1 VPLVG
6 VVEPSHSEARRK
18 DKVGYLPNWVPL
30 DEVLERIGSSIKWAP
45 WTYELVS
52 AMLDEHQERLE
63 RISVS
68 ALVAHCPRAE
78 VIKRKAEYITA
89 LEDLYVPFRGTMVHR
104 TMEMNRHPTSI
115 AEARFYT
122 TVDGIEFSCSP
133 DLLDQEVLFD
143 YKVTQTPPAYN
154 YPYRHHTEQVEF
166 NAFIARHA
174 EKWDLPEGMTSLPFD
189 PREHPVSHVALV
201 YMGPK
206 WVKVLEVE
214 KKEEVFNAVTGKFS
228 KVQVPFV
235 WPDPYVLKV
244 LRPRLHLFKNAL
256 DSYPE
261 WPEPW
266 VDFNDLDKK
275 TGKAKVHTAEEL
287 WGGEPGWQC
296 PGPPLCKLP
305 DCVARRYPDRLTW
318 TPSPRRHSKFDEDDD
333 E

>member
-1 VPLVG
+1 MPLVG
-6 VVEPSHSEARRK
+6 VVEPSHSELRRK
-18 DKVGYLPNWVPL
+18 DKVGYLPNWLPL
-30 DEVLERIGSSIKWAP
+30 DDVLEHIGSSIKWAP

-68 ALVAHCPRAE
+68 SLVAHCPRAE
-78 VIKRKAEYITA
+78 VIKRKADYITA
-89 LEDLYVPFRGTMVHR
+89 LEDLYIPFRGTMVHR

-154 YPYRHHTEQVEF
+154 YPYRHHTEQVEM

-174 EKWDLPEGMTSLPFD
+174 ERWDLPERMDSLPFD
-189 PREHPVSHVALV
+189 PREHPVSHVAVV
-201 YMGPK
+201 YLGPK

-214 KKEEVFNAVTGKFS
+214 KKEEVFLPTGKFA

-266 VDFNDLDKK
+266 TDMSNV
-275 TGKAKVHTAEEL
+275 GKDGKFTTYKAEDV
-287 WGGEPGWQC
+287 WGGEPGWHC

-305 DCVARRYPDRLTW
+305 DCVARRWPDRLTW
-318 TPSPRRHSKFDEDDD
+318 VPSPRRKSKHDEDDD
-333 E
+333 GEA